1 MPDPTERYNKVPKTK
16 RVRSRNMRDPL
27 SPSSFDEF
35 KKIIKKKDPK
45 SSQPA
50 VKLKK
55 EYDKKVMQR
64 KATPPAKRTKETQK
78 KEMLKANQIR
88 IKKNLGKPKKG
99 KLMGSGKKMIK
110 KK

>member
-1 MPDPTERYNKVPKTK
+1 MPDPKTK
-16 RVRSRNMRDPL
+16 RVSKRNMRDPL

-55 EYDKKVMQR
+55 EYDAKKTNIK